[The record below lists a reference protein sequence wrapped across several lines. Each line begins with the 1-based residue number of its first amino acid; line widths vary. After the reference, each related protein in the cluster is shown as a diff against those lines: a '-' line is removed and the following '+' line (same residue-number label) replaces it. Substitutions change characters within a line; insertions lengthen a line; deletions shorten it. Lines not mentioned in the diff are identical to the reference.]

1 MRKRG
6 RALSPRSSSAT
17 GARCVGAAGECTTGF
32 LTHRLSCAKPEEEG
46 CFSVANSI
54 LHSRRRQHDSFIT
67 LKSHSFC
74 LIFSFLYAF
83 QLQKKKNTTQPQIC
97 AILTKKKTKIS
108 VTTELFC
115 LGSKTQKHVKPTIG
129 QPNPFSLTLEDIR

>member
-32 LTHRLSCAKPEEEG
+32 LTHRLSCAKPEEED

-54 LHSRRRQHDSFIT
+54 LHSRHRRHDSFIT
-67 LKSHSFC
+67 LKSRSFC
-74 LIFSFLYAF
+74 LIFGFLYAF
-83 QLQKKKNTTQPQIC
+83 QFKKKKKNTTQPQIC
-97 AILTKKKTKIS
+97 ALLTKI
-108 VTTELFC
+108 ELFC
-115 LGSKTQKHVKPTIG
+115 LGSKTPKHVKPTIG
-129 QPNPFSLTLEDIR
+129 HPKPFSLTLEDIR